1 MRLCAAGF
9 TSSQRNPRYCD
20 SVVGRSILTEARKSQ
35 SGYPGSGAETG
46 GLLVGGGQIR
56 PAVPGSQPLGGGN
69 GGRES
74 GIRKRSELTSG
85 KGCFPTRA
93 ARLEEPDARTVLA
106 VKGSLR
112 RAKNRRAL
120 DCCGPFRRRNKYDGR
135 LRRENNHGLLC
146 AATQRFASD
155 PPAGPRRKGDCH
167 REVSLLMGHIVCF
180 EVGRSTQTQSSATAL
195 RCSRKWMSGHA
206 EALAQS
212 VTDPNRRIKATV
224 VPSAGASQETLPIN
238 TGRGVFS
245 LDKSLSWTSPLPSE
259 SGLRLCRFRLHHPG
273 PPSFAELVMGR
284 GRDQHADAT

>member
-120 DCCGPFRRRNKYDGR
+120 DCCGPFRRRNNYDGR
-135 LRRENNHGLLC
+135 LRRENDHTQPC
-146 AATQRFASD
+146 AAPPRFASD
-155 PPAGPRRKGDCH
+155 PPAGPRLPGDCH
-167 REVSLLMGHIVCF
+167 REVFLLMGHTVCF
-180 EVGRSTQTQSSATAL
+180 EAGRFTQTQSSATA
-195 RCSRKWMSGHA
+195 RCCSRKWMSGPA
-206 EALAQS
+206 DAWAQF
-212 VTDPNRRIKATV
+212 VTDRPRQIEGQFDGLAT
-224 VPSAGASQETLPIN
+224 ALQETLPSA
-238 TGRGVFS
+238 GRVLFS
-245 LDKSLSWTSPLPSE
+245 LDKPLSWMSPV
-259 SGLRLCRFRLHHPG
+259 LRALLRRVL
-273 PPSFAELVMGR
+273 E
-284 GRDQHADAT
+284 